1 MLTRREC
8 FAGLPLWFAAAGSA
22 AAEAANAANIKS
34 AAQIEA
40 GNLETFVVHV
50 NTRGDWVF
58 ARLGSSAGLTGIG
71 EASQGGN
78 DQLTLQYLREFA
90 GLLKGRS
97 VFDIEWLREQV
108 TQAMRTRGHSAVCA
122 LSALE
127 QCCWDIIGQALNVPV
142 YDLFGGAQRTS
153 IRLYANIN
161 RSVDPRTPAGF
172 ASMAEEALKGG
183 FDAIKLA
190 PWDEIPKGLFS
201 GPKAE
206 QLTQQGIDRAEAVR
220 KAIGPECD
228 LLLDGHS
235 KFDVEHA
242 LRLLP
247 RLDALNLFWLEEVTL
262 PPGLPTIRKY
272 AELAKYMPIAGG
284 ETRYGAK
291 AFYPYM
297 TAGSVDIL
305 MPDVKYS
312 GGMLEVKK
320 VGILGAAAGLK
331 VSPHDPAGPVAA
343 AATAQVCVTLENFLI
358 LEFAYGEVPWR
369 GELIDP
375 PEDTA
380 HGQLQVSSRP
390 GLGIRLNEKTIAK
403 YRAT

>member
-8 FAGLPLWFAAAGSA
+8 VAGLPLWFAAASSA
-22 AAEAANAANIKS
+22 TAQAADAAKIKT
-34 AAQIEA
+34 AVEIKA

-50 NTRGDWVF
+50 NTRGNWLF
-58 ARLGSSAGLTGIG
+58 ARLGSSVGLTGIG

-78 DQLTLQYLREFA
+78 DPLTLQYLHQFA
-90 GLLKGRS
+90 ALLKGRS

-108 TQAMRTRGHSAVCA
+108 TPAMPARGLSAVCA

-142 YDLFGGAQRTS
+142 YDLLGGPLRTS
-153 IRLYANIN
+153 LRLYANIN
-161 RSVDPRTPAGF
+161 RSTDPRTPAGF
-172 ASMAEEALKGG
+172 ASMAEQALNVG

-190 PWDEIPKGLFS
+190 PWDEMPSDLFS
-201 GPKAE
+201 GPQAE
-206 QLTQQGIDRAEAVR
+206 QLTQQGILRAEAVR
-220 KAIGPECD
+220 KAIGPGCD

-247 RLDALNLFWLEEVTL
+247 RLDHLNLFWLEEVTL
-262 PPGLPTIRKY
+262 PPGLPTIRQY
-272 AELAKYMPIAGG
+272 AELARYMSIAGG
-284 ETRYGAK
+284 ETRYGAQP
-291 AFYPYM
+291 FYPYM

-305 MPDVKYS
+305 MPDVKYC

-343 AATAQVCVTLENFLI
+343 AATAQVCATLTSFLI
-358 LEFAYGEVPWR
+358 LEFAFGEVPWR
-369 GELIDP
+369 AELIDP

-380 HGQLQVSSRP
+380 RGQLQVTSRP
-390 GLGIRLNEKTIAK
+390 GLGIRLNEKAIAK
-403 YRAT
+403 YRAS

>member
-1 MLTRREC
+1 M
-8 FAGLPLWFAAAGSA
+8 
-22 AAEAANAANIKS
+22 KS
-34 AAQIEA
+34 AIEITV

-50 NTRGDWVF
+50 NRRGDWVF
-58 ARLGSSAGLTGIG
+58 VRLGSSAGLRGIG
-71 EASQGGN
+71 EASQGG
-78 DQLTLQYLREFA
+78 DDHLTLQYLQQFA
-90 GLLKGRS
+90 DLLKGRS
-97 VFDIEWLREQV
+97 VFDIEWLRKQV
-108 TQAMRTRGHSAVCA
+108 TPAIRTRGHSAVCA

-153 IRLYANIN
+153 IPLYANIN
-161 RSVDPRTPAGF
+161 RSTDPRTPAGF
-172 ASMAEEALKGG
+172 AAMAEQALRGG
-183 FDAIKLA
+183 FNAIKLA
-190 PWDEIPKGLFS
+190 PWDEIPKGLHG
-201 GPKAE
+201 GPKGE

-220 KAIGPECD
+220 KAIGPEYD

-247 RLDALNLFWLEEVTL
+247 KLAPLNPFWLEEVTL
-262 PPGLPTIRKY
+262 PAGLPTIRHFS
-272 AELAKYMPIAGG
+272 ELAKYMPIAGG
-284 ETRYGAK
+284 EMRYGAE

-297 TAGSVDIL
+297 TSGAVDIL
-305 MPDVKYS
+305 MPDVKYC

-343 AATAQVCVTLENFLI
+343 AATAQVCATLENFLI
-358 LEFAYGEVPWR
+358 LEFAFGEVPWR
-369 GELIDP
+369 AELIDP
-375 PEDTA
+375 PEDTS

-390 GLGIRLNEKTIAK
+390 GLGIRLNEKAIARYK
-403 YRAT
+403 VL